1 MLHRRKAE
9 EKKID
14 EVENVIPDN
23 EPTPPKPVK
32 PLLQKHFKPIL
43 EEVASIKSMQTEI
56 AQKQIEIMEFIKK
69 NFPDKVEKIEKP
81 VESEKPAEA

>member
-32 PLLQKHFKPIL
+32 PLSQKHFKPIL